1 MALIAFIAGAV
12 VALILRTLISAM
24 ADDDARALILRW
36 A

>member
-12 VALILRTLISAM
+12 VALTLRTLMREM
-24 ADDDARALILRW
+24 ADNDSRALILRW

>member
-1 MALIAFIAGAV
+1 MTLTAFIAGAV
-12 VALILRTLISAM
+12 VALILRTFIRAM